1 MAPAPSCCRRVSGDG
16 ETIEMFEITEGPN
29 RELLLTGRFDA
40 SQAEKAKGVFL
51 ALTEGKT
58 VDFARLDYI
67 SSAGLG
73 VLLAAQ
79 RRLSEHGLSVKLAT
93 VSSPIRDVF
102 HYSGFDQIF
111 EIA

>member
-1 MAPAPSCCRRVSGDG
+1 MLDISFGSNGD
-16 ETIEMFEITEGPN
+16 I
-29 RELLLTGRFDA
+29 LLAGRFDA
-40 SQAEKAKGVFL
+40 AEAERARAVFL
-51 ALTEGKT
+51 SLDDART

-79 RRLSEHGLSVKLAT
+79 KKLSEHGRGLKL
-93 VSSPIRDVF
+93 VNMNGHIRDVF
-102 HYSGFDQIF
+102 RFSGFDQIF

>member
-1 MAPAPSCCRRVSGDG
+1 ML
-16 ETIEMFEITEGPN
+16 EITEGPN
-29 RELLLTGRFDA
+29 RELILAGRFDA
-40 SQAEKAKGVFL
+40 SQAEKAKSVFL
-51 ALTEGKT
+51 VLTEDKT
-58 VDFARLDYI
+58 VDFSRLDYI

-79 RRLSEHGLSVKLAT
+79 KRLSERGQKLRLVN
-93 VSSPIRDVF
+93 VSSHIKNVF

>member
-1 MAPAPSCCRRVSGDG
+1 ML
-16 ETIEMFEITEGPN
+16 EIREGSN
-29 RELLLTGRFDA
+29 HDLILTGRFDA
-40 SQAEKAKGVFL
+40 SQVEKARGVFL

-58 VDFARLDYI
+58 VDFTGLDYI

-79 RRLSEHGLSVKLAT
+79 KRLSQRGQSLRLVNVNNH
-93 VSSPIRDVF
+93 IRDVLRF
-102 HYSGFDQIF
+102 SGFDQIF